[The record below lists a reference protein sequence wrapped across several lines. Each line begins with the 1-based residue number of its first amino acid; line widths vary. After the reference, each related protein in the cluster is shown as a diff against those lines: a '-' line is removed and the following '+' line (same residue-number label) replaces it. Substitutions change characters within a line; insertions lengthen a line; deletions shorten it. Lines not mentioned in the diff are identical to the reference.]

1 MGLRIVSNVVK
12 TIKFKLILFGT
23 FFSWKQIKIND
34 LVVVVVRVVWFEV
47 VEEITVFFSNLAR
60 VFYAQFLAAAV
71 LPNKYSWRKH
81 KYLLSYVKV
90 KESVK
95 SELFSA

>member
-1 MGLRIVSNVVK
+1 MSLPPLISSYRKIMGLRIVSNVVK

-60 VFYAQFLAAAV
+60 VFYEQPQFTLT
-71 LPNKYSWRKH
+71 NIH
-81 KYLLSYVKV
+81 G
-90 KESVK
+90 ENTNTC
-95 SELFSA
+95 